1 MSVIFS
7 TEELTAMD
15 CPPDPIS
22 DLDVVSLGDEFAWD
36 GFDDLECPSML
47 AEDLPLNSELQAMQS
62 TVQV

>member
-15 CPPDPIS
+15 RPPLPVS

-36 GFDDLECPSML
+36 DGFDDLECPPLL
-47 AEDLPLNSELQAMQS
+47 AEDLPLNSELQTMQS
-62 TVQV
+62 TV